1 MIGISKITK
10 SYGKQIVLEETD
22 YQFRKGGIT
31 CVLGASGCGKTT
43 LLNLLAGFDTDY
55 KGKIIIG
62 ENTITGLKPSELC
75 EYRRNN
81 VGFVFQNYHL
91 LKGYTVLENIL
102 LASEVNGRTKE
113 ENQEEALKLIK
124 KLGIES
130 KAEGLIE
137 NLSGGQK
144 QRVAIARALINNP
157 DIIFADEPT
166 GALDRETSNQIMKLL
181 KELSKERLVVIIT
194 HDKKLCDF
202 ADDIISIVDG
212 KIQVIKEATEVDEL
226 YIEQLIDEI
235 SITEA
240 REKYIK
246 TKDIKTTMTF
256 YRAIKNYKV
265 HFKKYF
271 AVSLAIAIGVG
282 AFTLS
287 ISSKNI
293 MKQSIEDFKIKNTA
307 FNNGYV
313 GGDNLKE
320 NFEVI
325 SKDEGVEEAYYQY
338 ILNGISLKSEGNT
351 VGMLEK
357 LPMPKA
363 TENMSYG
370 VMPRKNK
377 NEIALSPSLA
387 KKFNRDIKALIGED
401 LNLKIDGKEVQLS
414 ISGIYNA
421 GYDDFLISSDVEQG
435 FYKNKSTEDAFSFS
449 FDMKGFEE
457 VIEVNNRLM
466 SQDVTAQTAVKQ
478 VETLQNTFERLNRL
492 FLALSILILIIG
504 IFISTMLLIKLT
516 NGRFREVGLLSALGY
531 HRGWIRN
538 ILVGENLLLS
548 ATSICMNLILLI
560 LVSII
565 ADKVLE
571 VSLILRGSQ
580 ILFSVALTFIMVF
593 TVGIIAVSRLIRTE
607 PAKALRK

>member
-1 MIGISKITK
+1 MIRISNITK
-10 SYGKQIVLEETD
+10 SYGKQVVLEETG
-22 YQFRKGGIT
+22 YQFRKRGIT

-55 KGKIIIG
+55 DGKIIVG
-62 ENTITGLKPSELC
+62 ENTITGMKPSELC
-75 EYRRNN
+75 QYRKNN

-102 LASEVNGRTKE
+102 LAGELNGKSKE
-113 ENQEEALKLIK
+113 ENQSEALRLIK

-137 NLSGGQK
+137 NISGGQK

-166 GALDRETSNQIMKLL
+166 GALDRETSNEIMKLL

-194 HDKKLCDF
+194 HDKKLCEF

-212 KIQVIKEATEVDEL
+212 KIQVIKETPEEDEG

-240 REKYIK
+240 KGKVESTRKTREIS
-246 TKDIKTTMTF
+246 TF
-256 YRAIKNYKV
+256 HRAIKNYKV
-265 HFKKYF
+265 HFKKYL

-282 AFTLS
+282 AFALAT
-287 ISSKNI
+287 SSKNI

-313 GGDNLKE
+313 SGDNLQE
-320 NFEVI
+320 AFEVV

-338 ILNGISLKSEGNT
+338 TLEDVTLSTKENT
-351 VGMLEK
+351 VEMPEK
-357 LPMPKA
+357 LPMPKT
-363 TENMSYG
+363 TETMSYG

-387 KKFNRDIKALIGED
+387 KKFNKDIQGLIGED
-401 LNLKIDGKEVQLS
+401 LILKIDGKEVKLS

-421 GYDDFLISSDVEQG
+421 GYDDFFVSSDVEQSL
-435 FYKNKSTEDAFSFS
+435 YKNKSIEDAFSFS
-449 FDMKGFEE
+449 FDVKGFEQ
-457 VIEVNNRLM
+457 VIEVKNRLKV
-466 SQDVTAQTAVKQ
+466 QDISAQTAVKQ
-478 VETLQNTFERLNRL
+478 VEALQNTFESLNRL
-492 FLALSILILIIG
+492 FFSLSILILIIG
-504 IFISTMLLIKLT
+504 IFISVMLLIKLT

-531 HRGWIRN
+531 HRNWIRN
-538 ILVGENLLLS
+538 ILVGENFILS
-548 ATSICMNLILLI
+548 ATAICENLILL
-560 LVSII
+560 VVASIV
-565 ADKVLE
+565 ANKVLG
-571 VSLILRGSQ
+571 VPLILKGSQ
-580 ILFSVALTFIMVF
+580 IIFSVFLTFIMIF
-593 TVGIIAVSRLIRTE
+593 TVGIIASSRLIRTE
-607 PAKALRK
+607 PAEALRK

>member
-1 MIGISKITK
+1 MIGISNITK
-10 SYGKQIVLEETD
+10 RYGNQVVLEETS
-22 YQFRKGGIT
+22 YKFRNRGIT

-55 KGKIIIG
+55 EGKILVG
-62 ENTITGLKPSELC
+62 GNTITGLKPWELC
-75 EYRRNN
+75 EYRKNN

-102 LASEVNGRTKE
+102 LAGELNGKAKE
-113 ENQEEALKLIK
+113 ENEAEALRLIK
-124 KLGIES
+124 NLGIES

-157 DIIFADEPT
+157 DVIFADEPT

-181 KELSKERLVVIIT
+181 KELSKKRLVVIIT
-194 HDKKLCDF
+194 HDKKICDF

-212 KIQVIKEATEVDEL
+212 KIHIIQETTEDEG
-226 YIEQLIDEI
+226 YIEELIEEI
-235 SITEA
+235 SITETRGGA
-240 REKYIK
+240 VKAEKNEK
-246 TKDIKTTMTF
+246 TRTF
-256 YRAIKNYKV
+256 HRAIKNYKV

-282 AFTLS
+282 AFALS
-287 ISSKNI
+287 TSSKNI
-293 MKQSIEDFKIKNTA
+293 MKQSIEDFKMKNTA

-313 GGDNLKE
+313 RGDNLKE
-320 NFEVI
+320 DFDVI
-325 SKDEGVEEAYYQY
+325 SKDDGVEETYYQY
-338 ILNGISLKSEGNT
+338 ILEDITLSSGENT
-351 VGMLEK
+351 VEMAEK
-357 LPMPKA
+357 IPMPKT

-387 KKFNRDIKALIGED
+387 KKFNKDIQALIGEE
-401 LNLKIDGKEVQLS
+401 LKLKIDGKEVQLL

-421 GYDDFLISSDVEQG
+421 GYDDFFISSDVEQN
-435 FYKNKSTEDAFSFS
+435 FYKDKSTEEAFSFS
-449 FDMKGFEE
+449 FDMKGFED
-457 VIEVNNRLM
+457 VIEVNNRLK
-466 SQDVTAQTAVKQ
+466 SQDISAQTAVKQ
-478 VETLQNTFERLNRL
+478 VEALQSTFESLNRL

-504 IFISTMLLIKLT
+504 LFISAMLLIKLT

-538 ILVGENLLLS
+538 ILVGENFLLS
-548 ATSICMNLILLI
+548 ATAIISNLILL
-560 LVSII
+560 VVASII

-571 VSLILRGSQ
+571 VSLILKGSQ
-580 ILFSVALTFIMVF
+580 IMFSVILTFVMIF
-593 TVGIIAVSRLIRTE
+593 TVGIIAGSRLIRTE
-607 PAKALRK
+607 PAEALRK